1 MVAARLCE
9 ATPEAI
15 GRAAARMGALRS
27 AVGVLFVGYAGAVA
41 AQGPTS
47 AEEQVPEPVV
57 IVSAYGTKALARDR
71 VPSFVQSAAVDEIE
85 RAQSL
90 DLTDF
95 LNRNFASVN
104 INHAQNNPLQP
115 DFNFRGFTAS
125 PLLGLPQG
133 LAVYQNGMRLNEPF
147 GDTVSWDLIPMSAVQ
162 GVQLLAGSN
171 PVFGLNTLG
180 GALSLQMKDGF
191 TFDHTAAEA
200 YGGSFSR
207 RGATVQHGGNGGRWG
222 YYANIDYFEEQGW
235 RDFSDSDALRFFGS
249 VSMQGE
255 RSRFDMSA
263 AVADSELRGN
273 GASPAELLMIDRSQV
288 FTHPDITEN
297 TLSQWIMEGSI
308 DLSGGIR
315 VAGNAYFRAIDTDT
329 FNGDG
334 TIFEECEFEDDEF
347 LVEEGFEDL
356 DGDGECSADADDG
369 IALVLDPAGEPIDAE
384 LEGTEL
390 DAINNL
396 GRRKQQSVGASVQL
410 ALGSELGAGRRNDLM
425 VGMGFSD
432 GTTSFGSVVEVAS
445 LLADRATSRTG
456 IFADEFRTRVDST
469 LTTWSL
475 YFVDTFDVTEH
486 LSLTAS
492 GRYDDTRVR
501 LTDRSGQSPEL
512 DGSHDFSRFNPALGI
527 AWRVSP
533 AATVYANVAQSTR
546 APTPV
551 ELACAS
557 EDAPCNLPNAF
568 LADPPL
574 DEVVANSVEVGAT
587 GTMARG
593 VQWHA
598 GAFHIVN
605 DDDILFQTTGG
616 AQANIGFFENVGDTL
631 RAGLELGIARP
642 AGRVQWSVSYSLVS
656 ATFEDAFNI
665 NSPHHPAAAGDAEL
679 QVPEGADIPGIP
691 RHQLNAGLD
700 FEFDDRFTMGVD
712 ASFRSGVHLRGD
724 EVNLLPETPSY
735 TVVNLRA
742 EYRVSDA
749 LRFFARVE
757 NLFDTAYESFGL
769 LGDPGEV
776 FPDFEDPRFFGA
788 GPPFGA
794 WLGVRTTF

>member
-1 MVAARLCE
+1 MVARDHRSASRATRRLVLGVLL
-9 ATPEAI
+9 AGNAAL
-15 GRAAARMGALRS
+15 AAAQAPASGAGDLQ
-27 AVGVLFVGYAGAVA
+27 AL
-41 AQGPTS
+41 
-47 AEEQVPEPVV
+47 EPVV
-57 IVSAYGTKALARDR
+57 IVSAYGTKAVASNR
-71 VPSFVQSAAVDEIE
+71 VPYYVQNSAADEIE

-95 LNRNFASVN
+95 LNRSFASVS

-133 LAVYQNGMRLNEPF
+133 LAVYQNGVRMNEPF
-147 GDTVSWDLIPMSAVQ
+147 GDTVSWDLIAQTAVQ
-162 GVQLLAGSN
+162 SVQLLAGSN
-171 PVFGLNTLG
+171 PIFGLNSLG
-180 GALSLQMKDGF
+180 GALSMQMKDGF
-191 TFDHTAAEA
+191 TFDGTTAEA

-207 RGATVQHGGNGGRWG
+207 HGATVQQGGNAGRWG
-222 YYANIDYFEEQGW
+222 YYGNVDYFEEDGW
-235 RDFSDSDALRFFGS
+235 RDYSKSDALRFFGS

-255 RSRFDMSA
+255 RSRLDVSA
-263 AVADSELRGN
+263 AFADSELRGN
-273 GASPAELLMIDRSQV
+273 GAAPAELLRMDRSQV

-297 TLSQWIMEGSI
+297 SLTQLIAEGSI
-308 DLSGGIR
+308 DLSERFR

-334 TIFEECEFEDDEF
+334 TLFGQCAFDEDVF
-347 LVEEGFEDL
+347 LVEEDFEDVN
-356 DGDGECSADADDG
+356 GDGECSADMDDD
-369 IALVLDPAGEPIDAE
+369 ISLVLDPEGSPIGAE
-384 LEGTEL
+384 LDGEEL
-390 DAINNL
+390 DAMNNI
-396 GRRKQQSVGASVQL
+396 GRRKQESYGASLQL
-410 ALGSELGAGRRNDLM
+410 VFGSDLGVGRRNDLM
-425 VGMGFSD
+425 IGMAFSD
-432 GTTSFGSVVEVAS
+432 GATSFGSVVEVAS
-445 LLADRATSRTG
+445 LLENRATSRTG
-456 IFADEFRTRVDST
+456 VFADEFRTQVDSD
-469 LTTWSL
+469 LATWSL
-475 YFVDTFDVTEH
+475 YFMDTFDVTRR

-512 DGSHDFSRFNPALGI
+512 DGNHEFARFNPALGL
-527 AWRVSP
+527 ALRVSP
-533 AATVYANVAQSTR
+533 ATNIYANVAQSMR

-557 EDAPCNLPNAF
+557 EGAPCNLPNAF

-574 DEVVANSVEVGAT
+574 HEVVANSIEVGAS
-587 GTMARG
+587 GALANG
-593 VQWHA
+593 VRWHA

-605 DDDILFQTTGG
+605 DDDILFQATGG
-616 AQANIGFFENVGDTL
+616 AQANVGFFENVGDTL
-631 RAGLELGIARP
+631 RAGLELGLSRP
-642 AGRVQWSVSYSLVS
+642 AGRVQWSVNYSLVS

-665 NSPHHPAAAGDAEL
+665 SSPNHPAAAGNAEL

-700 FEFDDRFTMGVD
+700 FEFSGRLTMGVD

-735 TVVNLRA
+735 TVVNLRT
-742 EYRVSDA
+742 EYRVNDA
-749 LRFFARVE
+749 LRLFARIE
-757 NLFDTAYESFGL
+757 NLFDTEYESFGL

-776 FPDFEDPRFFGA
+776 FPEFEDPRFFGA

-794 WLGVRTTF
+794 WVGVRATF